1 MGSRFNQL
9 WRTTW
14 APERV
19 RSRCVTDALVIA
31 YERYVVDQTL
41 SVQRLVSTMQELS
54 LTRDLAG
61 VTEIVRTAARRL
73 IGADGATFVLRDGD
87 RCYYVD
93 EDAISPLWK
102 GQRFPLQACVSGLA
116 MLRREAVAI
125 PDIYEDRRIPTDA
138 YQPTFVKS
146 LVMVPIRTEE
156 PVGAIGTY
164 WATPHVASEAEIQLL
179 STLANSTAIAL
190 ENVQLYAE
198 LEQRVA
204 QRTSELLR
212 VQRQKEELAQLIVHD
227 LRSPASGIMLASKIR
242 LRDQAV
248 TALERQRW
256 QHVHTSAEV
265 IHRMA
270 LNLLDVMRSEEGSF
284 ALRLTEVATDRLLT
298 DVIEQMAPVAAG
310 CGGSLRV
317 DHRGTPPA
325 IVCDE
330 EVVRRVLQNLIDNA
344 IRHTPEGSCVI
355 LQVVGDAEWLELRV
369 LDEGPGI
376 PLERRASVFQRG
388 IRLDDGL
395 GNLAGRGL
403 GLAFCQLATVSHG
416 GSIAVEANAPTGSV
430 FVVRLRVAGPASP
443 MRPASSDNAPKN

>member
-1 MGSRFNQL
+1 MTN
-9 WRTTW
+9 
-14 APERV
+14 AP
-19 RSRCVTDALVIA
+19 VIA
-31 YERYVVDQTL
+31 YEQYVVDQTL

-73 IGADGATFVLRDGD
+73 TGADGATFVLRDGD

-116 MLRREAVAI
+116 ILHREPVAI
-125 PDIYEDRRIPTDA
+125 PDIYEDRRVPTDA

-146 LVMVPIRTEE
+146 LVTVPIRTEE

-164 WATPHVASEAEIQLL
+164 WATPHVASAAEIQLL

-227 LRSPASGIMLASKIR
+227 LRSPANGIMLASRLR
-242 LRDQAV
+242 LRDQAA
-248 TALERQRW
+248 TELERQRW
-256 QHVHTSAEV
+256 QHVHTSAEA

-270 LNLLDVMRSEEGSF
+270 MNLLDVMRSEEGSF
-284 ALRLTEVATDRLLT
+284 ALRLAEVATDRLITEVL
-298 DVIEQMAPVAAG
+298 EQMAPVAAG
-310 CGGSLRV
+310 NGGSLRV
-317 DHRGTPPA
+317 DRRGSPPA

-344 IRHTPEGSCVI
+344 IRQTPEGCVI
-355 LQVVGDAEWLELRV
+355 LQVVGDAEWIELRV
-369 LDEGPGI
+369 VDEGPGI
-376 PLERRASVFQRG
+376 PIDRRAAVFQKG
-388 IRLDDGL
+388 TRLDDGPS
-395 GNLAGRGL
+395 NRSGRGL
-403 GLAFCQLATVSHG
+403 GLAFCQLAAVSHG
-416 GSIAVEANAPTGSV
+416 GSIAIESNAPTGCI
-430 FVVRLRVAGPASP
+430 FVVRLRVGGPASG
-443 MRPASSDNAPKN
+443 ASN